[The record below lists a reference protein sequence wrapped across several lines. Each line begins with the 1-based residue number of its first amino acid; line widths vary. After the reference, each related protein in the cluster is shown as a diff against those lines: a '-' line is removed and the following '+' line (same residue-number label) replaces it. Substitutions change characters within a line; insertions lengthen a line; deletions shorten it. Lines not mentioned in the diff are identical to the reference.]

1 MAWYNSFK
9 DFAGDVGDI
18 VQGKN
23 PTNNQSGKPDP
34 TALSQGSTMTN
45 TNSPITSSPT
55 SSLPPIPMAS
65 TSGLSSNV
73 PPGDAQNLQ
82 AFQSAA
88 MSNPDLAGVIQTI
101 EGWGGDVAGA
111 IEDFVNKNGGWLAV
125 GKDVAGFI
133 KNNAPTILS
142 ALSAYNSYQ
151 RQQKADQLGQ
161 QAVTD
166 AKAQYAA
173 QQPLRDAGMAGML
186 DPSKNAPNLTQLGKA
201 ATAGQA
207 LQAPQPIPL
216 GGGISNVQAAAGNNP
231 FAPAKPIP
239 LAGSPPSN
247 TPPPAA
253 PIPMAPTPYV
263 PQKPGATTAPATAAA
278 TPTPGRPPT
287 GPLAPPALPIA
298 LQGPPTPPPKY
309 TMPAYPAA
317 PNVAPI
323 QPIPLAG
330 Q

>member
-1 MAWYNSFK
+1 MSWLSDGIHFVENHLGGS
-9 DFAGDVGDI
+9 
-18 VQGKN
+18 
-23 PTNNQSGKPDP
+23 PKPDP
-34 TALSQGSTMTN
+34 TKFADGTPVPN

-55 SSLPPIPMAS
+55 SSLPPIPMAPS
-65 TSGLSSNV
+65 SGLSSSV

-82 AFQSAA
+82 AFQQAA

-133 KNNAPTILS
+133 SSHAKDIL
-142 ALSAYNSYQ
+142 AGLSAYNSYE

-207 LQAPQPIPL
+207 LQAPQPIPV
-216 GGGISNVQAAAGNNP
+216 GGNISNVQAAAGNNP
-231 FAPAKPIP
+231 FAPKPIP

-247 TPPPAA
+247 TPPPAP

-263 PQKPGATTAPATAAA
+263 PQKPGATTAPAT
-278 TPTPGRPPT
+278 TPTPGAPHT

-309 TMPAYPAA
+309 TMPPYPAA